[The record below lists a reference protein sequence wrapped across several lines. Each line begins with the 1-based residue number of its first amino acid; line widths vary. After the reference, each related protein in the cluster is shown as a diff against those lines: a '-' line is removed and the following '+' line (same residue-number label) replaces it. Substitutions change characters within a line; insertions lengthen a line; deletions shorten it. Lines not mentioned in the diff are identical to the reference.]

1 MNDGAMQWETPPLG
15 PTLIF
20 RICRGVHTESRIFW
34 RSSAPEPVAP
44 QVADVVDLHVS
55 EHVAHWPCRL
65 PSGTS
70 RPVIH
75 VLNETGHPWTG
86 TLLSRLRDRELQRDR
101 AAFRNTLREL
111 GRLVGQ
117 CVGASLPSAQRTIT
131 TPLGEAGEIVFTD
144 APVLATVLR
153 AGLPF
158 FEGMLDVLPHAECMF
173 FGAAR
178 KEGASRAADGSLPID
193 CGYASWMPVKGRTL
207 IWADPMLA
215 TGSTLL
221 HLHRELLAHS
231 GSPARTIV
239 AGVIAWRPTL
249 GKLERELPA
258 DVYSAAADATLDER
272 GYIVPGL
279 GDAGDLSY
287 GVRGG

>member
-1 MNDGAMQWETPPLG
+1 MAY
-15 PTLIF
+15 
-20 RICRGVHTESRIFW
+20 VH
-34 RSSAPEPVAP
+34 
-44 QVADVVDLHVS
+44 LS
-55 EHVAHWPCRL
+55 EHVSIWFNCAL
-65 PSGTS
+65 SGTS

-75 VLNETGHPWTG
+75 ILNEAGHPWTG
-86 TLLSRLRDRELQRDR
+86 TLLARLRDRDVQRDR
-101 AAFRNTLREL
+101 AGFRNTLHEL

-117 CVGASLPSAQRTIT
+117 SVGATLPAARRAIT
-131 TPLGEAGEIVFTD
+131 TPLGQAEELVFTE

-158 FEGMLDVLPHAECMF
+158 FEGMLEVLPHADSMF

-178 KEGASRAADGSLPID
+178 KEGAARAADGSLPID
-193 CGYASWMPVKGRTL
+193 CGYASWMPVQGRTL

-221 HLHRELLAHS
+221 HLHRSLLAHS
-231 GSPARTIV
+231 GAPRRVIV

-249 GKLERELPA
+249 AKLERELGA
-258 DVYSAAADATLDER
+258 DVWSAAADDTLDER